1 MSHLNMSEPLDDV
14 QLLNALEFTK
24 RRILDL
30 RKRSLDLYLVRQKG
44 WSETTFGAGPRT
56 EGICKHITKEL
67 DEIRQKPG
75 DLVEWIDVMILA
87 LDGYWRA
94 GGDPF
99 DVVDLLEKKQAENFA
114 RQWPARGTVPE
125 GEPVEHVR
133 DYGLDRLEREEQ
145 SRCQHYNLSPAG
157 TCVDC
162 GKALAFLE
170 NVTRSNEPGPVEH
183 VRRLVPDPKCPECH
197 GFDDYCADIA
207 LCGTCG
213 GRRTVDQ
220 PKCGARIGGVGLACE
235 LAPCHGGVHQA
246 GKCTWTDNG
255 PVHELDDQGVC
266 KRCGWVEPF

>member
-133 DYGLDRLEREEQ
+133 
-145 SRCQHYNLSPAG
+145 
-157 TCVDC
+157 
-162 GKALAFLE
+162 
-170 NVTRSNEPGPVEH
+170 
-183 VRRLVPDPKCPECH
+183 RLVPDPKCPECH
-197 GFDDYCADIA
+197 GFDDYCADVA